1 MSPIARSA
9 VKLNEI
15 IYQPTQRK
23 LAVDIATKVSGL
35 VGLTH
40 YTQARIMFVETVTRR
55 HWRMET
61 NILQS

>member
-23 LAVDIATKVSGL
+23 LAVDIAIKVSGL
-35 VGLTH
+35 AGLTH
-40 YTQARIMFVETVTRR
+40 YTQARVMFVETVIRR
-55 HWRMET
+55 QWKMET
-61 NILQS
+61 NILPS